1 MPVVSSSLSC
11 SEYFLLEQSEQ
22 SFSESECIALHVAGE
37 DPSTPRRARREIT
50 SLFASHSVDGPF
62 RSPQPSGETPS
73 RPDYDPFEGAIMER
87 ISVGL
92 VPVHIPR
99 LTDPIAPCT
108 GFAMQAEVVKGPNKF
123 NEFRKAQRA
132 QRKTVPERE
141 NRIEEPE
148 GGLFFASRIRGRS
161 PSVREAFPLSR
172 RVSDYT
178 ASHGSRMPQGR
189 GHGVTLIAHHHRNL

>member
-1 MPVVSSSLSC
+1 MPPVRSPHSF
-11 SEYFLLEQSEQ
+11 SEYCPPEQSEKT
-22 SFSESECIALHVAGE
+22 FSESESIALPIAGE
-37 DPSTPRRARREIT
+37 GDPSTPRRARREVA
-50 SLFASHSVDGPF
+50 SLFASNSVDGPF
-62 RSPQPSGETPS
+62 RSPQSSGETPS

-99 LTDPIAPCT
+99 LTDPIAPCM

-123 NEFRKAQRA
+123 NAYRKAQRKA
-132 QRKTVPERE
+132 ATERE

-161 PSVREAFPLSR
+161 PSVREACPFFLWA
-172 RVSDYT
+172 SDNI
-178 ASHGSRMPQGR
+178 ASHGSRMPRGR
-189 GHGVTLIAHHHRNL
+189 RHGVSLTVRHHSNP